1 LSRRNSQFA
10 MIGLDVAGHAVRAQ
24 GASKTAI
31 TASAGHDVI
40 EKAFFEK

>member
-10 MIGLDVAGHAVRAQ
+10 MIGLDVAGHAVGAK

-31 TASAGHDVI
+31 TARGHDVI